1 MDTQENLIEKN
12 IIFVRDPNRKSGYIS
27 FKLDLTK
34 KYIKQFLLTLL
45 EAQVSVAA
53 FTYRKNIYI
62 VNNTEIP
69 SSFKASDLCLRSNKS
84 FVRDLSEIGNS
95 EATAKTESR

>member
-12 IIFVRDPNRKSGYIS
+12 IIFVRDPNRKSGYIP

-45 EAQVSVAA
+45 KAQVSVAA

-69 SSFKASDLCLRSNKS
+69 YYLCLTSNKS

-95 EATAKTESR
+95 EVTAKTK